1 MLARGSLVLAMLF
14 VVSRPAVL
22 PAQEGG
28 GKAAPKSHL
37 VRDTDWYPTAGT
49 RAEMVGDEVPAAE
62 DIGSFIMFVESQE
75 KGVPLD
81 PRWASRAV
89 IVRLARG
96 TPVLV
101 TNAPAI
107 IPHRSSNRSMIQA
120 ALDSGPRRWD
130 NPLTVR
136 VLDGPSKDKVLFVPR
151 DSVGVMKSVPLPVPP
166 RPKPKPRPVDP
177 ATRAETML
185 RSARNLEKA
194 GKGTGAVRLYR
205 DVARSFPGTMQASEA
220 ESRIGALGRR

>member
-1 MLARGSLVLAMLF
+1 MLARGPLLLAMLF
-14 VVSRPAVL
+14 VVARPAVMI
-22 PAQEGG
+22 AQEGG
-28 GKAAPKSHL
+28 GKAAPKSHM
-37 VRDTDWYPTAGT
+37 VRDTDWYPTAG
-49 RAEMVGDEVPAAE
+49 REAEVVEDDVPATE
-62 DIGSFIMFVESQE
+62 DLGSFIMFMESE
-75 KGVPLD
+75 SKGVPLD
-81 PRWASRAV
+81 PRWAGRV
-89 IVRLARG
+89 FIVRLARG

-120 ALDSGPRRWD
+120 ALDGGPRRWD

-136 VLDGPSKDKVLFVPR
+136 VLDGPSRDKVLFVPR

-166 RPKPKPRPVDP
+166 KPKARPRPVDP

-220 ESRIGALGRR
+220 ESRIGALGGR

>member
-1 MLARGSLVLAMLF
+1 MFVRGSLALAMLF
-14 VVSRPAVL
+14 VVARPAVTT
-22 PAQEGG
+22 AQEV
-28 GKAAPKSHL
+28 AKSHL
-37 VRDTDWYPTAGT
+37 VLDTDWYPSQG
-49 RAEMVGDEVPAAE
+49 RKAEMVEDQVPASE
-62 DIGSFIMFVESQE
+62 DFGSFIMFMESE
-75 KGVPLD
+75 ATGVPLD
-81 PRWASRAV
+81 PRRASRAV
-89 IVRLARG
+89 IVRLAKG

-101 TNAPAI
+101 TNAPEI
-107 IPHRSSNRSMIQA
+107 IPHRSSNHSMIQA
-120 ALDSGPRRWD
+120 ALDGGPRRWD

-177 ATRAETML
+177 ATRADTML

-220 ESRIGALGRR
+220 ESRIRALGGG